1 MPVARV
7 TGACATAPP
16 LTSVDSL
23 TPLRIAHGVGVNPA
37 SDTPYDEE
45 TVKQKAWEVKEALLT
60 AFEDAADAAVADDG
74 SDPYDS
80 KTVFRVISNVQ
91 VEIGTIHIRFED
103 LGEAGGNKIAAG
115 ITLQGVSVRSAEPTG
130 EGGAM
135 AVVPKGTSEDE
146 THKKLVL
153 KRLGVYFDVDFDQ
166 EDAYSN
172 STSPAQYIEKFQQSF
187 GHSPPASYLVLPIT
201 SEGVVTINKKVT
213 DESGLSVRPRH
224 GLNVDLGQ
232 VAVVMNSVQYRS
244 MLQSADY
251 FAWMALRMQYRHLRP
266 ARTIAQYQ
274 STRGAAMWWR
284 FALNCLLVEIKR
296 KSEPWSWRF
305 IRARRD
311 TRKRYI
317 GLYMDIYE
325 KGKKKVP
332 PETTAEAEEMEKT
345 MDIEDIKS
353 YRRMGRARVKAKP
366 KPQKKSW
373 FWSSSKDTPQQSD
386 AEQQAAQL
394 KAFQEILSKE
404 QDYEDSKDPGWVQ
417 TAVAL
422 KLGEISV
429 TLQEH
434 VPGGKSKDLLFVKLE
449 GTTADIKQRNEPGC
463 IDICAGMST
472 VSIEMRREDGVLEE
486 VLSPLASAEAGR
498 KFMALDI
505 NTKPI
510 TPEGDVRPD
519 VRVRMNLGATLFQV
533 SAPGINSVSSF
544 FEGVEAPEAIDVQGY
559 YDQAVGGIV
568 EQGRAGL
575 SHAVE
580 NQQKL
585 DLEIKMAAPRVV
597 IPAQANANDDTL
609 VVIADLGSLSLD
621 CKPNDNNEVV
631 LRQMSDSELEARSY
645 ETFNIKV
652 YGVQILLAK
661 KADDY
666 APYLD
671 SSVETSQFHII
682 EKITLNAK
690 LKRFLSTNTTT
701 LAQFRVFAELPS
713 VAVCLTDVQLGQLL
727 IFGDQLGKEFA
738 DEKSGGAAAAD
749 SQKALPATATSAA
762 SAAQDA
768 KTAAAIEAGGVF
780 TEDYLKRKAQKRLN
794 NSLLRVADLDVILK
808 SVSLKLKRR
817 DLFSGDDRDLLQLSL
832 INVGMKGFTRKW
844 DQNINVFLNGFY
856 IADLL
861 GSVPNYMLLTL
872 NADRTTDKMDIESI
886 RQQMSDIEVPFINVD
901 AKVCDDASPLFAS
914 EYSKVKML
922 LGVASDTTEL
932 WVDQTPT
939 ATFLEEI
946 DRFVSTIHSTADPV
960 INAGEKTVIDTVG
973 AQTASSSAA
982 SAAAAKNTS
991 VATIVDPDVIDVKIT
1006 ARVESVRIVLAVDT
1020 VASFEV
1026 NVAGVAATVNQKV
1039 RSLSLACLA
1048 FCLCSL

>member
-1 MPVARV
+1 
-7 TGACATAPP
+7 
-16 LTSVDSL
+16 
-23 TPLRIAHGVGVNPA
+23 LRIAHGVGVNPA

-135 AVVPKGTSEDE
+135 EVVPKGTSEDE

-486 VLSPLASAEAGR
+486 VLSPLA
-498 KFMALDI
+498 
-505 NTKPI
+505 
-510 TPEGDVRPD
+510 
-519 VRVRMNLGATLFQV
+519 
-533 SAPGINSVSSF
+533 
-544 FEGVEAPEAIDVQGY
+544 
-559 YDQAVGGIV
+559 
-568 EQGRAGL
+568 
-575 SHAVE
+575 
-580 NQQKL
+580 
-585 DLEIKMAAPRVV
+585 
-597 IPAQANANDDTL
+597 
-609 VVIADLGSLSLD
+609 
-621 CKPNDNNEVV
+621 
-631 LRQMSDSELEARSY
+631 
-645 ETFNIKV
+645 
-652 YGVQILLAK
+652 
-661 KADDY
+661 
-666 APYLD
+666 
-671 SSVETSQFHII
+671 
-682 EKITLNAK
+682 
-690 LKRFLSTNTTT
+690 
-701 LAQFRVFAELPS
+701 
-713 VAVCLTDVQLGQLL
+713 
-727 IFGDQLGKEFA
+727 
-738 DEKSGGAAAAD
+738 
-749 SQKALPATATSAA
+749 
-762 SAAQDA
+762 
-768 KTAAAIEAGGVF
+768 
-780 TEDYLKRKAQKRLN
+780 
-794 NSLLRVADLDVILK
+794 
-808 SVSLKLKRR
+808 
-817 DLFSGDDRDLLQLSL
+817 
-832 INVGMKGFTRKW
+832 
-844 DQNINVFLNGFY
+844 
-856 IADLL
+856 
-861 GSVPNYMLLTL
+861 
-872 NADRTTDKMDIESI
+872 
-886 RQQMSDIEVPFINVD
+886 
-901 AKVCDDASPLFAS
+901 
-914 EYSKVKML
+914 
-922 LGVASDTTEL
+922 
-932 WVDQTPT
+932 
-939 ATFLEEI
+939 
-946 DRFVSTIHSTADPV
+946 
-960 INAGEKTVIDTVG
+960 
-973 AQTASSSAA
+973 
-982 SAAAAKNTS
+982 
-991 VATIVDPDVIDVKIT
+991 
-1006 ARVESVRIVLAVDT
+1006 
-1020 VASFEV
+1020 
-1026 NVAGVAATVNQKV
+1026 
-1039 RSLSLACLA
+1039 
-1048 FCLCSL
+1048 